1 MPNNRENFLEGLKAP
16 EVGEITSVRTPFSD
30 RDVYTCLRLMGDVN
44 KVNRFL
50 LLAKEQEVDGTK
62 ISTEMSA
69 NYFYVIGHE
78 LGNAE
83 YAFRE
88 GTIDSTEFN
97 DKINQICKNHHLDF
111 SYLIEIT
118 KKISLLERKPS
129 QNESTK
135 LAQEVEATII
145 EIRNAE
151 KEKEKE

>member
-44 KVNRFL
+44 
-50 LLAKEQEVDGTK
+50 
-62 ISTEMSA
+62 
-69 NYFYVIGHE
+69 
-78 LGNAE
+78 
-83 YAFRE
+83 
-88 GTIDSTEFN
+88 
-97 DKINQICKNHHLDF
+97 
-111 SYLIEIT
+111 
-118 KKISLLERKPS
+118 LERKPS

-151 KEKEKE
+151 KEKE